1 FMRTLKR
8 MLVGLLIVVVALSAI
23 IFTLE
28 NRALIQFSFLG
39 WETPAIPSALL
50 FSLVFVA
57 GGLLGWFFGVFAGFA
72 HHKSSRQPS
81 V

>member
-1 FMRTLKR
+1 MRTLKR

-39 WETPAIPSALL
+39 WETACDSECIVIFIGVCCGRSAR
-50 FSLVFVA
+50 LVFWSFCRLCA
-57 GGLLGWFFGVFAGFA
+57 
-72 HHKSSRQPS
+72 S
-81 V
+81 